1 MRSLLVGLTLLGLA
15 SPALSQTSI
24 DGKTSIDGNITR
36 IRTGWGADQFIIEL
50 NKLMVWGACTQKPA
64 PGGYVSVSTT
74 PGHAL
79 YFQAALAAYAKGRPV
94 TVIVDTSN
102 CALKLPLLI
111 GINLL

>member
-24 DGKTSIDGNITR
+24 DGNITR

-50 NKLMVWGACTQKPA
+50 DKPMMWGICTLKPP
-64 PGGYVSVSTT
+64 PGGYVSVSTN

-94 TVIVDTSN
+94 TVIVNLSD
-102 CALKLPLLI
+102 CALKLPGLI
-111 GINLL
+111 GINLR